1 MRGAALAAIRPMLT
15 ARLAEI
21 ASAPAEA
28 FKLTEA
34 AEIEYKDAPVARLG
48 KGAQWMMPRTEL
60 IGAVEAEASERQP
73 ALARIEEWV
82 RGEIG
87 RVLPTHAK
95 LAFAKS
101 GEALE
106 GLLRGLAFRIL
117 ESGAAIDLRTD
128 ESAPRLNPEQREALK
143 AAGIRVGRVAA
154 YAPDAQKPAAQRMI
168 AILKA
173 VESSTEYP
181 LAPEGAGSF
190 GLDGTWPEPALAA
203 NGYLRFGR
211 RAVRADLAE
220 RLGWELAKRRKDA
233 GKAVFEIPID
243 LASVISCP
251 AEDWPTVLKGFGI
264 APAEKNPETGAV
276 TLWRYVARARPDTE
290 DRPARRPPRAD
301 TAAPAPEGAPRPDR
315 RPKDRPEGRRPEGR
329 ADGRQD
335 GRPDRRPD
343 NRRPAPPPQPERR
356 SKPIDPDSPFAAL
369 AALLPPPKAAKPARP
384 QKQRPPKP
392 ETARAPGAFRYRPF
406 R

>member
-1 MRGAALAAIRPMLT
+1 M
-15 ARLAEI
+15 
-21 ASAPAEA
+21 
-28 FKLTEA
+28 
-34 AEIEYKDAPVARLG
+34 
-48 KGAQWMMPRTEL
+48 
-60 IGAVEAEASERQP
+60 
-73 ALARIEEWV
+73 

-101 GEALE
+101 VEALE

-190 GLDGTWPEPALAA
+190 GLDGTWPEAALAA

-211 RAVRADLAE
+211 RAVRSDLAE
-220 RLGWELAKRRKDA
+220 RLGWELARRRKDA
-233 GKAVFEIPID
+233 AKAVFEIPID

-251 AEDWPTVLKGFGI
+251 AEDWPAVLKGFGI

-276 TLWRYVARARPDTE
+276 TLWRYVARARPDAE

-301 TAAPAPEGAPRPDR
+301 TATPKPEGAPRPDR
-315 RPKDRPEGRRPEGR
+315 RPKDRPEGRSEGGSDARPDR
-329 ADGRQD
+329 
-335 GRPDRRPD
+335 RPGDRRPD

-356 SKPIDPDSPFAAL
+356 AKPIDPDSPFAAL
-369 AALLPPPKAAKPARP
+369 AALLPPPKPAKPARP
-384 QKQRPPKP
+384 QKQRPPKT

>member
-1 MRGAALAAIRPMLT
+1 M
-15 ARLAEI
+15 
-21 ASAPAEA
+21 
-28 FKLTEA
+28 
-34 AEIEYKDAPVARLG
+34 
-48 KGAQWMMPRTEL
+48 
-60 IGAVEAEASERQP
+60 
-73 ALARIEEWV
+73 
-82 RGEIG
+82 
-87 RVLPTHAK
+87 
-95 LAFAKS
+95 
-101 GEALE
+101 
-106 GLLRGLAFRIL
+106 
-117 ESGAAIDLRTD
+117 
-128 ESAPRLNPEQREALK
+128 
-143 AAGIRVGRVAA
+143 
-154 YAPDAQKPAAQRMI
+154 
-168 AILKA
+168 
-173 VESSTEYP
+173 
-181 LAPEGAGSF
+181 
-190 GLDGTWPEPALAA
+190 
-203 NGYLRFGR
+203 
-211 RAVRADLAE
+211 RADLAE

-276 TLWRYVARARPDTE
+276 TLWRYVARARPDAE

-329 ADGRQD
+329 QD

-343 NRRPAPPPQPERR
+343 NRRPTPPPQPERR

-369 AALLPPPKAAKPARP
+369 AALLPPPKPAKPARP
-384 QKQRPPKP
+384 QKQRPPKT

>member
-1 MRGAALAAIRPMLT
+1 MARMSGDALAAVRPLLS

-21 ASAPAEA
+21 AVAPAEA
-28 FKLTEA
+28 FTLTEA
-34 AEIEYKDAPVARLG
+34 AEVDYKGAPVARIA
-48 KGAQWMMPRTEL
+48 KGAQWMTPRVEL
-60 IGAVEAEASERQP
+60 IGAIEADAAERQP

-87 RVLPTHAK
+87 RILPTHAR

-101 GEALE
+101 GDALE

-128 ESAPRLNPEQREALK
+128 ESAPRLTPEQREALK
-143 AAGIRVGRVAA
+143 GAGIRTGRVAA
-154 YAPDAQKPAAQRMI
+154 YVPDAQKPAAQKMI

-173 VESSTEYP
+173 VETSTEYP

-190 GLDGTWPEPALAA
+190 GLDGSWPEAALAA

-211 RAVRADLAE
+211 RAIRADLAE

-243 LASVISCP
+243 LASVVSCP
-251 AEDWPTVLKGFGI
+251 AEDWPAVLKGYGI

-276 TLWRYVARARPDTE
+276 TLWRFIARARPDGDE
-290 DRPARRPPRAD
+290 KPARRPPR
-301 TAAPAPEGAPRPDR
+301 PEGAPARQEARPPR
-315 RPKDRPEGRRPEGR
+315 RDDKSGAGERPGRRPEN
-329 ADGRQD
+329 RQG
-335 GRPDRRPD
+335 GRP
-343 NRRPAPPPQPERR
+343 PAPPERR
-356 SKPIDPDSPFAAL
+356 AKPLDPNSPFAAL
-369 AALLPPPKAAKPARP
+369 AALLPPPKPEKPPRPKKSPRPAESNAAAQGK
-384 QKQRPPKP
+384 
-392 ETARAPGAFRYRPF
+392 FRYRPF